1 MSFDLDS
8 LVRPNIRSLTPYS
21 SARSEFDGIANV
33 FLDANENAFGS
44 PVGGTLNR
52 YPDPLQRELKEKL
65 AELKGVGASRI
76 FIGNGS
82 DEAIDLLLRIFCRPG
97 TDACITC
104 PPTYGMYRVA
114 ADINDVQ
121 TIEVP
126 LTQDFDVDVS
136 AVLGAADERS
146 RLLFLCS
153 PNNPT
158 GNILARDQVT
168 RLAEEFSGVVVVD
181 EAYIDF
187 ADDPGFLSE
196 LDRFPN
202 LVVLQ
207 TLSKAW
213 GLAGARIGIAY
224 ASEQITA
231 LMNATKPP
239 YNVSSVTQEFALKA
253 LAKRPEVE
261 ATVRQT
267 VYLREALRRELENLD
282 LVEKVHPSEANFLL
296 VRVKNAIAAYR
307 HLLNDGIVVRDR
319 SNVRLCE
326 GCIRITVG
334 TENENQ
340 QLVASLKKI

>member
-1 MSFDLDS
+1 MSFDLYS
-8 LVRPNIRSLTPYS
+8 LVRPNIRSLKPYS
-21 SARSEFDGIANV
+21 SARSEFDGVADI
-33 FLDANENAFGS
+33 FLDANENAFAS
-44 PVGGTLNR
+44 PANGGLNR
-52 YPDPLQRELKEKL
+52 YPDPLQHDLKEML
-65 AELKGVGASRI
+65 AELKGVDASRI

-104 PPTYGMYRVA
+104 PPTYGMYTVA

-121 TIEVP
+121 VIEVP
-126 LTQDFDVDVS
+126 LTRDFEVDVS
-136 AVLGAADERS
+136 AILEAADERS

-158 GNILARDQVT
+158 GNILERERVL
-168 RLAEEFSGVVVVD
+168 RLIQEFNGLVVVD

-187 ADDPGFLSE
+187 ADGPGFVSE

-202 LVVLQ
+202 LVILQ

-224 ASEQITA
+224 ASAQIIA

-239 YNVSSVTQEFALKA
+239 YNISSVAQEIALAA
-253 LAKRPEVE
+253 LAKKAEVE

-267 VYLREALRRELENLD
+267 IDLRESLRHELEKRD
-282 LVEKVHPSEANFLL
+282 LVETVYPSQANFLL
-296 VRVKNAIAAYR
+296 TKVRAAPAVYR
-307 HLLNDGIVVRDR
+307 HLQEDGIVVRDR

-326 GCIRITVG
+326 GCLRITVG
-334 TENENQ
+334 TENENR
-340 QLVASLKKI
+340 QLIASLKKL